1 MNISKQK
8 ILFNEFVE
16 KQRSLLESKGHDYAN
31 EDVLS
36 NFKKVGA
43 VTGNGATGAVLNLIA
58 TKVVRLAN
66 LLEKGADGKHE
77 SLEDT
82 LVDLSNY
89 SFLASCILNE
99 RKEDQLIIAIA
110 KSTYNKHIDAEA
122 ELAPA
127 NFSKSVEEDESCV
140 SSNSEG
146 RV

>member
-43 VTGNGATGAVLNLIA
+43 VTGNGATGAVLNLIT

-66 LLEKGADGKHE
+66 LLEKGGTGKHE

-99 RKEDQLIIAIA
+99 QK
-110 KSTYNKHIDAEA
+110 AEQD
-122 ELAPA
+122 L
-127 NFSKSVEEDESCV
+127 
-140 SSNSEG
+140 NSLLK
-146 RV
+146 